1 VVIGAIDIGTNT
13 TRLLV
18 AEVGEEGLRPL
29 IQRRHFV
36 TPGSEDVESLVELVD
51 REASAARDAGAE
63 HLLVVGTAPLRRLP
77 QARRLG
83 LACERIG
90 VGGLRIL
97 SEREEASL
105 AFLGATACEVRELPE
120 SVCVVDVGGGST
132 ELIVGRPGRE
142 PSWWASRPIGSRNLT
157 ERAFLAD
164 PPTPDQLAA
173 ARNAIVRRL
182 TRIEPPA
189 ADLSLTVGGGSTS
202 LRMLTGGTFDRD
214 SIGPLLAATIEGDSV
229 TVGERLGLAPQR
241 VRLLPAAL
249 LIFEAICELVPQPL
263 RIAGGGVREGLL
275 IAHARSQAAGEAGRR

>member
-1 VVIGAIDIGTNT
+1 MVIGAIDIGTNT

-29 IQRRHFV
+29 LQRRHFV
-36 TPGSEDVESLVELVD
+36 APGSEGIESLVELVG
-51 REASAARDAGAE
+51 REASAAGAAGAE
-63 HLLVVGTAPLRRLP
+63 QLLVVGTASLRRLP

-105 AFLGATACEVRELPE
+105 AFLGATACDVRDLPE

-132 ELIVGRPGRE
+132 ELIVGTPGQE
-142 PSWWASRPIGSRNLT
+142 PSWWASRPVGSRNLT

-164 PPTPDQLAA
+164 PPGPDQLAA
-173 ARNAIVRRL
+173 ARNAIARRL
-182 TRIEPPA
+182 ARVEPPP
-189 ADLSLTVGGGSTS
+189 ADLALTVGGGSTS
-202 LRMLTGGTFDRD
+202 LRMLTGGTLDRD
-214 SIGPLLAATIEGDSV
+214 SIEPLLAATTDGDSV

-249 LIFEAICELVPQPL
+249 LIFEAICELVPEPL
-263 RIAGGGVREGLL
+263 RIARGGVREGLL
-275 IAHARSQAAGEAGRR
+275 IAHARSQAAGEVEGR